1 MTSEYQRC
9 KIVALLKS
17 LKNIYVLIFWI
28 HIPESIFTSN
38 KHIYKIR
45 HKSFWYLIF
54 DIEFLSCMASGYFH
68 FIKIVKVLFYLQSE
82 KTWVFVLQN

>member
-1 MTSEYQRC
+1 MTSENQRC

-45 HKSFWYLIF
+45 HKSF
-54 DIEFLSCMASGYFH
+54 
-68 FIKIVKVLFYLQSE
+68 
-82 KTWVFVLQN
+82 